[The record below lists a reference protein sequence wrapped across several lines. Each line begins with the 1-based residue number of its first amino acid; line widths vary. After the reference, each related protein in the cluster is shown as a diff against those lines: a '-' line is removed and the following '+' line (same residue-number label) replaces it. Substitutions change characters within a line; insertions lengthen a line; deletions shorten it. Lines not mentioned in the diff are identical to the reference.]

1 MATALSPTAA
11 ELRAAF
17 DAPAPLTLGLEEE
30 LMVLDP
36 ASLDLLPRADDVL
49 ALLDGDE
56 RFKPELPAAHLEI
69 VTPPLAR
76 VGSAV
81 DALGAARRDLVA
93 AASGVARFAAAGVHP
108 FARGEGVLNGDVRYQ
123 ATALEYGPIARRQL
137 VCGLQVHVAVGGADR
152 SLAIYNVLRS
162 YLPELAALAANAPYY
177 EGADTELASVRPK
190 ISEQL
195 PRQGVPPAIESWEWF
210 AGELAWRSA
219 AGAAPGGR
227 RWWWELRPHPSYG
240 TLEVRVPDAQA
251 TVADAAAVAAVA
263 QSLVAWLAER
273 YDAGDLDPVP
283 VPTWRIEENRWSAC
297 RDGVTGTLADLATGE
312 RRPTRACLLELLET
326 LAGTAQ
332 RLGCAGELASARSL
346 VERNGAI
353 RQREAGDARAATAWL
368 ADAYLEGLDGVR
380 REPWPAPAAA
390 AARPRSGSPPPGSCC
405 TAAEA
410 GGPPPPRSG
419 SPPRRR

>member
-1 MATALSPTAA
+1 MADPSPPTAA

-36 ASLDLLPRADDVL
+36 ASLDLLPRALDVL
-49 ALLDGDE
+49 ALLEGDQ

-76 VGSAV
+76 VSEAV
-81 DALGAARRDLVA
+81 AALAAARRDLVA
-93 AASGVARFAAAGVHP
+93 AGAGMARFAAAGVHP
-108 FARGEGVLNGDVRYQ
+108 FAAGEGVLNGGPRYEL
-123 ATALEYGPIARRQL
+123 TAREYGRIARRQL

-152 SLAIYNVLRS
+152 SLAVYNALRR
-162 YLPELAALAANAPYY
+162 YLPELAALAANAPYH
-177 EGADTELASVRPK
+177 EGVDTELASVRPK

-210 AGELAWRSA
+210 ARELAWGSA
-219 AGAAPGGR
+219 AGAVPGVR

-251 TVADAAAVAAVA
+251 TAADAAAVAAVA
-263 QSLVAWLAER
+263 HALVGWLAER
-273 YDAGDLDPVP
+273 YDAGLLEEAEP

-297 RDGVTGTLADLATGE
+297 RDGVTGTLADLGTGE
-312 RRPTRACLLELLET
+312 RRPTRERLLELLET
-326 LAGTAQ
+326 LAGPAD
-332 RLGCAGELASARSL
+332 RLGCAGELASAREL

-353 RQREAGDARAATAWL
+353 RQREAGDPRAATAWL
-368 ADAYLEGLDGVR
+368 ADAFTL
-380 REPWPAPAAA
+380 
-390 AARPRSGSPPPGSCC
+390 
-405 TAAEA
+405 
-410 GGPPPPRSG
+410 
-419 SPPRRR
+419 